1 MTNIETVGRW
11 LFFVLAGSSGIFA
24 LQSIVLHFNDPAVS
38 GNLVPRVVWI
48 VIYVAAAA
56 GIVQWKPWAY
66 LLGIVV
72 AVASILY
79 GIRGFSG
86 SSHPGVNGFLLVLWL
101 FCLAW
106 LWLPGVREKFKPVIK

>member
-1 MTNIETVGRW
+1 MTNVETVGRW
-11 LFFVLAGSSGIFA
+11 LFFVLAGCSGIFA
-24 LQSIVLHFNDPAVS
+24 LQSVVFHFHDPTVS

-48 VIYVAAAA
+48 VIYIAAAV

-72 AVASILY
+72 AVASTLY
-79 GIRGFSG
+79 GVREFSR

-101 FCLAW
+101 FCLVW
-106 LWLPGVREKFKPVIK
+106 LWLPGVREKFKPVTK